1 MLFISGTFRTLNGFF
16 KAKRIKL
23 EKESNKIGFYTIG
36 DVSEKTSVKSYILR
50 YWEKE
55 FPFLQPVKNKA
66 GHRLY
71 TERDIFIVNKIKDL
85 LYKKGYSIPGAKKVL
100 WEILLGKK
108 NNRVN
113 DHIEEIKN
121 DLLEIL
127 DIIDRNLAEL

>member
-1 MLFISGTFRTLNGFF
+1 M
-16 KAKRIKL
+16 
-23 EKESNKIGFYTIG
+23 EKESSKSGFYTIG
-36 DVSEKTSVKSYILR
+36 DVSEKTGVKSYILR

-71 TERDIFIVNKIKDL
+71 TERDVFIVYKIKNL

-108 NNRVN
+108 NNRVSDQIN
-113 DHIEEIKN
+113 EIKN
-121 DLLEIL
+121 DLQEML
-127 DIIDRNLAEL
+127 DLIDRNLAK

>member
-1 MLFISGTFRTLNGFF
+1 M
-16 KAKRIKL
+16 
-23 EKESNKIGFYTIG
+23 EKKSNKIGFYTIG
-36 DVSEKTSVKSYILR
+36 DVSKKTGVKSYILR

-71 TERDIFIVNKIKDL
+71 TDRDVYIIKQIKEL
-85 LYKKGYSIPGAKKVL
+85 LYAKGYSIPGAKKVL

-113 DHIEEIKN
+113 NHIEEIKK
-121 DLLEIL
+121 DLTELL
-127 DIIDRNLAEL
+127 NIIDRNIAE

>member
-1 MLFISGTFRTLNGFF
+1 MLFISGTFRTLNDFF

-36 DVSEKTSVKSYILR
+36 EVSEKTGVKSYILR

-71 TERDIFIVNKIKDL
+71 TERDVFIVNKIKDL
-85 LYKKGYSIPGAKKVL
+85 LYKKGYSIPGAKKFL
-100 WEILLGKK
+100 WEILLKK
-108 NNRVN
+108 KSNRVN
-113 DHIEEIKN
+113 DHIEDIKN
-121 DLLEIL
+121 DLLEML
-127 DIIDRNLAEL
+127 DLINKNLAK